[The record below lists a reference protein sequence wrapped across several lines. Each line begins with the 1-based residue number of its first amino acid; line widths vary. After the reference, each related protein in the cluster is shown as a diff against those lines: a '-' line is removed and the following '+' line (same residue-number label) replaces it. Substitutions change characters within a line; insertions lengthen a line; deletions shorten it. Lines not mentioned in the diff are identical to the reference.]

1 MHALVAVFQKSHL
14 FNSRTE
20 RHLRDQEKTYYG
32 IEKKLK
38 EKNAL

>member
-1 MHALVAVFQKSHL
+1 MHALVAVFQKSRL

-20 RHLRDQEKTYYG
+20 RHLRDQEKN
-32 IEKKLK
+32 IWNRKKLK